1 MADNNIIVAFELGSS
16 KIAGIAA
23 QKNPDGSLK
32 IRAYAHKDSGEFIR
46 KGTVSNVDKTV
57 AALKEIKQ
65 QLENTLHMHVKGVY
79 VGLSG
84 LSMRS
89 EKNTISRQFGM
100 EEKHI
105 GTEVIEDLID
115 KNSQNAKG
123 DEEILNTIIQEY
135 KTATTTTLDP
145 VGALTSSIQGNFLN
159 IIARTSLKSNI
170 QRCFDLVDIKV
181 FEYIV
186 APEATAAAALN
197 AVELRSGCALVDI
210 GAETTTITIYRNSIL
225 RYLRIIPLGSA
236 AITRDLCKLPN
247 IALEEEEA
255 EHVKKKYGTAI
266 LSCGHAA
273 TPNEG
278 GGEAGEELATLSNG
292 RTVSLEQIELFT
304 TARAEEIIA
313 NVWECIKNSGYESE
327 LMGGIVL
334 TGGGSNL
341 QSIDELMKHYAKQ
354 RNCHIASTV
363 RSSLKAGGYPINTK
377 GDGVDLTL
385 IGLLNAGTE
394 NGCSEIPE
402 EENPDNPEAEAP
414 ERTPKEGKATEETGY
429 GAGTAIKPAQGNK
442 KEPEGKRPD
451 KVSFKERIS
460 NWIGKIIED
469 N

>member
-1 MADNNIIVAFELGSS
+1 MAENNIIVAFELGSS

-32 IRAYAHKDSGEFIR
+32 IRAYAHKDSSEFIR

-57 AALKEIKQ
+57 AALKEIKL
-65 QLENTLHMHVKGVY
+65 QLENTLHMHVKGAY
-79 VGLSG
+79 VGLCG

-89 EKNTISRQFGM
+89 EKNTISRQFGI

-105 GTEVIEDLID
+105 GTEIIEDLID

-135 KTATTTTLDP
+135 QTATTTTLDP

-159 IIARTSLKSNI
+159 ILARTSLKANI
-170 QRCFDLVDIKV
+170 QRCFDQVDIKV

-186 APEATAAAALN
+186 APEATAAVALN
-197 AVELRSGCALVDI
+197 AVELRSGSALVDI
-210 GAETTTITIYRNSIL
+210 GAEITTITIYRNSIL

-247 IALEEEEA
+247 LAPEEEEA
-255 EHVKKKYGTAI
+255 EQVKKKYGVAI
-266 LSCGHAA
+266 LSHNYNNP
-273 TPNEG
+273 TPSAEGENE
-278 GGEAGEELATLSNG
+278 EEFATLNNG
-292 RTVSLEQIELFT
+292 RTISLEQIELFT
-304 TARAEEIIA
+304 AARAEEIVA
-313 NVWECIKNSGYESE
+313 NVWEFIKNSGYESE

-341 QSIDELMKHYAKQ
+341 KSIDELMKRYSK
-354 RNCHIASTV
+354 RNCHIASSV
-363 RSSLKAGGYPINTK
+363 RSSLKTSGYPINTK
-377 GDGVDLTL
+377 DGGIDLTL

-402 EENPDNPEAEAP
+402 GENLTDAETAEHEP
-414 ERTPKEGKATEETGY
+414 APKEGKNTEKTGY
-429 GAGTAIKPAQGNK
+429 GAGTAIKPGQEK
-442 KEPEGKRPD
+442 EKEPEEKKPKKPG
-451 KVSFKERIS
+451 FKERIN
-460 NWIGKIIED
+460 NWLGTILD
-469 N
+469 ND